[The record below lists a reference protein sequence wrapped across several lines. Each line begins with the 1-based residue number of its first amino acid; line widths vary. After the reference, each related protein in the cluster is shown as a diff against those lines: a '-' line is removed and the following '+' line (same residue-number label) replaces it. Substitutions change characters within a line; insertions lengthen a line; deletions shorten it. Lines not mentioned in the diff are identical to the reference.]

1 MDKETSVSNWKEGDL
16 DRRKRSMYQ
25 DTQIM
30 VAITTLNVK
39 MDNVLD
45 GMANDKKSFNEHVEK
60 DEITFEKI
68 RQDVIGTRNMLLIGV
83 GGLGGIQLF
92 VTIMTFFNK
101 GH

>member
-1 MDKETSVSNWKEGDL
+1 MPNWKDGDP
-16 DRRKRSMYQ
+16 DRRKRLLYQ

-39 MDNVLD
+39 MDNVLE
-45 GMANDKKSFNEHVEK
+45 GMVSDKKSLNEHIEK
-60 DEITFEKI
+60 DETTFEKI
-68 RQDVIGTRNMLLIGV
+68 RQDVINTRNMLLIGV